1 MSFFIIVPTYYV
13 IYIVIDPEIASLKR
27 IKECKTKG
35 EAVKWI
41 HKSGEKGANY
51 IIKEFLMK

>member
-1 MSFFIIVPTYYV
+1 MSFFTVVPTYYV
-13 IYIVIDPEIASLKR
+13 IYVVVDSEVASLSR

-41 HKSGEKGANY
+41 HKSGEKGTNY
-51 IIKEFLMK
+51 CIKEFLRN